1 MFMAS
6 ANVVHGTLFALFSR
20 LLIGITIGIFSS
32 AVPLYLGEISP
43 IKMRGVI
50 GMMPHLFLT
59 IGVQVAQILAFREIM
74 GTAEGWPILM
84 SLSGI
89 LALFQIIIVPSF
101 PESPRYLLI
110 QKKDENQAREALQE
124 LRDKNDVEDEMEEIR
139 QEGFAERA
147 DRNMNSLRL
156 LCYPP
161 LRWQVVSIIVLMC
174 GQQLSGVNAIYFYT
188 ERIYQS
194 MGLAKD
200 AVRYIS
206 LFSTT
211 AILLAIMCG
220 MYVIETM
227 GRKKLL
233 LIGFGTCSFL
243 CLLLSVTIKLQTT
256 FKWISYFNSLFIN
269 IFLIGHAMGPSALP
283 NLLITELFLQSS
295 RSSAYV
301 VGGFIHWLLNFF
313 TVVTFILIQPFLE
326 SYTFLICSP
335 ICMITFLYSF
345 QMIPE
350 TKGKTFL
357 EISRLVPA
365 FVARRMWV
373 KVQPNE

>member
-1 MFMAS
+1 
-6 ANVVHGTLFALFSR
+6 
-20 LLIGITIGIFSS
+20 
-32 AVPLYLGEISP
+32 
-43 IKMRGVI
+43 MRGVI

-174 GQQLSGVNAIYFYT
+174 GQQLSGVNAVSQVTSGAAQRLSSDPPRERARTGSLCLSARRRGPSLGPLPQIYFYT

-243 CLLLSVTIKLQTT
+243 CLLLSVTIKLQ
-256 FKWISYFNSLFIN
+256 
-269 IFLIGHAMGPSALP
+269 
-283 NLLITELFLQSS
+283 
-295 RSSAYV
+295 
-301 VGGFIHWLLNFF
+301 
-313 TVVTFILIQPFLE
+313 
-326 SYTFLICSP
+326 
-335 ICMITFLYSF
+335 
-345 QMIPE
+345 
-350 TKGKTFL
+350 
-357 EISRLVPA
+357 
-365 FVARRMWV
+365 
-373 KVQPNE
+373 

>member
-220 MYVIETM
+220 
-227 GRKKLL
+227 
-233 LIGFGTCSFL
+233 
-243 CLLLSVTIKLQTT
+243 TT